1 MDNTNLS
8 CVLLK
13 MERRFLEKQIT
24 CLLTKW
30 HRQGLESDFNKA
42 IKSVVEVVEIEDAR
56 R

>member
-8 CVLLK
+8 CVILK
-13 MERRFLEKQIT
+13 MERRYVEKQIT

-42 IKSVVEVVEIEDAR
+42 IKSVAEVVEIEDAR

>member
-1 MDNTNLS
+1 
-8 CVLLK
+8 
-13 MERRFLEKQIT
+13 MERRFLDKQIT
-24 CLLTKW
+24 FLLTKW